1 MNTESNSALYQEGD
15 DDLLGGYVNSKKA
28 MQLLQCKTTTL
39 YYLRKAN
46 ELVFSKIGRKI
57 FYEVKSLQALIQR
70 NKIG

>member
-1 MNTESNSALYQEGD
+1 MNTETNYSLHQEGD
-15 DDLLGGYVNSKKA
+15 DNLLGGYVNSKKA

-57 FYEVKSLQALIQR
+57 FYEVKSIQALIQR
-70 NKIG
+70 NKK